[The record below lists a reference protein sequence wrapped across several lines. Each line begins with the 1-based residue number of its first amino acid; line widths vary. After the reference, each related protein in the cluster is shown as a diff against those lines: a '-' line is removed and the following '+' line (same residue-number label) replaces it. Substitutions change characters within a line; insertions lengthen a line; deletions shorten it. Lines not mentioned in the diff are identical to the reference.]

1 MKTTTQ
7 LQRIK
12 SIGVIIFLGAS
23 FAAGAQEQTDQK
35 VASEKP
41 VAAKAQ
47 PVASQDDTAAVK
59 EEPKPKAH
67 VLPKGIE
74 EIVKMSEAGVGPELL
89 QRFIA
94 NSGIVYRPTGADIVE
109 MKKRGVPD
117 EVTMAMLARDTE
129 IKEQIEA
136 ARNRVAAPAI
146 VRTLSTDGELDPES
160 YEFFWYHYA
169 YPRAL
174 ANSYRTLSPYVEM
187 HNRRHG
193 HNGPQWRTDGFDR
206 NSFGPAPRQR

>member
-1 MKTTTQ
+1 MKITTQ

-23 FAAGAQEQTDQK
+23 FAAGAQEKSEQK
-35 VASEKP
+35 VTSEKP
-41 VAAKAQ
+41 VVTKTQ
-47 PVASQDDTAAVK
+47 PVVSQDEATPPK

-67 VLPKGIE
+67 VLPMGIE

-89 QRFIA
+89 KRYIA
-94 NSGIVYRPTGADIVE
+94 NSGVVYRPTGADIVE

-117 EVTMAMLARDTE
+117 EVTMAMLARDAEITE
-129 IKEQIEA
+129 QVQV
-136 ARNRVAAPAI
+136 ARKRVAAPAI

-174 ANSYRTLSPYVEM
+174 ANSYRTLSPCVEM
-187 HNRRHG
+187 YNGRHG
-193 HNGPQWRTDGFDR
+193 HKGPKWRTDGFDR